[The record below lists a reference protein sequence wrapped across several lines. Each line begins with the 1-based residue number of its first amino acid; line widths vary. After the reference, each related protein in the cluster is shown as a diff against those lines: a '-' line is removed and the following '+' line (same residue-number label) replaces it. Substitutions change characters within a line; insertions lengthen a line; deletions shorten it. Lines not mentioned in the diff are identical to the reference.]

1 MILRSA
7 KIVKNRQDIMA
18 ESDDVN
24 IDSQMDIT
32 QKSDKEIE
40 DNPQVSEKVT
50 SDDSANKEFLKMMH
64 AMFNQLRENQEKMSN
79 SLEEKLKEN
88 QIELIKS
95 QENLKISMNNS
106 LKDSLEKIEET
117 MECLEDRTNGKII
130 EQKVE
135 FNVKIQELE
144 DRMIQRTMEE
154 TDWMKEYI
162 DSSMTQR
169 TEVIKSGI
177 SEVARQFDR
186 RFQELDKVGTV

>member
-32 QKSDKEIE
+32 QKSDREVE
-40 DNPQVSEKVT
+40 DSPQVSEKVT
-50 SDDSANKEFLKMMH
+50 NDDSANKEILNMMH

-117 MECLEDRTNGKII
+117 MKCLEERTNDKII

-135 FNVKIQELE
+135 SNVKIQEVE
-144 DRMIQRTMEE
+144 DIMIQRTMEE

-169 TEVIKSGI
+169 TEVIK
-177 SEVARQFDR
+177 
-186 RFQELDKVGTV
+186 